1 MRLRL
6 PAWIPVAAI
15 LAACSGN
22 QVNPDVAALRINP
35 DARSKSEI
43 ENVVSSALN
52 GVGIMI
58 ADDALTRDSVL
69 IIERGMR
76 RRVDGPPELGRNLGR
91 PARFQLVV
99 DARRCFLVH
108 EETGLRWM
116 LNATECIA
124 AE

>member
-1 MRLRL
+1 MHRRLW
-6 PAWIPVAAI
+6 AWIPVAAT

-22 QVNPDVAALRINP
+22 RVNPDVAALRINP
-35 DARSKSEI
+35 DAGSKNEI

-52 GVGIMI
+52 GVDIMI
-58 ADDALTRDSVL
+58 ADDALTRESVL

-76 RRVDGPPELGRNLGR
+76 RRIDGPPELGRDLGR
-91 PARFQLVV
+91 PAHFQLVV